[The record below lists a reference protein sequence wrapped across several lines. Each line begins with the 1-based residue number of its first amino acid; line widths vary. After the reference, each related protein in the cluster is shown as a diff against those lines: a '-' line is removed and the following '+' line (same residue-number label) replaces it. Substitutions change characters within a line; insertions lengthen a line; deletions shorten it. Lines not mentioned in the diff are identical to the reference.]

1 MRLKQSSLCHYD
13 PLAIVECEEDK
24 AIEYLKLGE
33 KLFNNSV
40 AIQQYLR
47 RIKKE
52 YTPSG
57 EVVDYIRDIDN
68 AKILFEN
75 EDFNSSLERWK
86 DIVEKYKYS
95 KSIIQIAL

>member
-1 MRLKQSSLCHYD
+1 M
-13 PLAIVECEEDK
+13 
-24 AIEYLKLGE
+24 
-33 KLFNNSV
+33 
-40 AIQQYLR
+40 R

-95 KSIIQIAL
+95 KSIIQIALKYAFECMVNEDKYLEAIKFYVNNYIDNPVSVAKINIKKNEI